1 MKKID
6 FSANMAFFRGAV
18 APMQRMNQK
27 LSDFYQQP
35 EAWKIRAACAS
46 GVQIVF
52 KTDTV
57 TLKWECKFGEAAR
70 EVYGTDIFVDGKLY
84 SFDGPGPH
92 TLELESG
99 RKLIE
104 ISLPHLAVLK
114 DYTLLL
120 DDDAQVEVVPEDRP
134 VLLVCGDSIMQGMT
148 CSSPARA
155 AAAIAAKACGM
166 VLHNVS
172 VGGVIMRPETVR
184 DSLEIKADAVL
195 VALGVNDIAH
205 KTPMDVFRERTRQVL
220 EMLDK
225 FPGRS
230 FIVTPISSTHEDLLD
245 GIEVISGIIRDE
257 HKKFPRVKLIDGQS
271 FFPADDELLC
281 DKLHPNDK
289 GMELYGK
296 ALTEAIMN
304 A

>member
-6 FSANMAFFRGAV
+6 FSADMAFFRGAV
-18 APMQRMNQK
+18 TPMQRMNQK
-27 LSDFYQQP
+27 LNDFYQQP
-35 EAWKIRAACAS
+35 EGWKIRANCAS

-52 KTDTV
+52 ATDAVKLQWQCT
-57 TLKWECKFGEAAR
+57 FGEIAR
-70 EVYGTDIFVDGKLY
+70 EVFGTDIFVDGKLY
-84 SFDGPGPH
+84 TFDGPGPH

-99 RKLIE
+99 RKIIE

-120 DDDAQVEVVPEDRP
+120 NDEAQVEAVPENRP

-148 CSSPARA
+148 CSSPSRA
-155 AAAIAAKACGM
+155 AAAIVAKACGM

-172 VGGVIMRPETVR
+172 VGGVLMRPETVR
-184 DSLEIKADAVL
+184 DSLEIPADTVL
-195 VALGVNDIAH
+195 VALGVNDIAQ
-205 KTPMDVFRERTRQVL
+205 KTPMDVFRDRTRQVL
-220 EMLDK
+220 EMLNN
-225 FPGRS
+225 FPGKS
-230 FIVTPISSTHEDLLD
+230 FIVAPISSTREDLRE
-245 GIEVISGIIRDE
+245 GIESICGIIRDE
-257 HKKFPRVKLIDGQS
+257 HKKFPRVKLIEGRS

-289 GMELYGK
+289 GMALYGK
-296 ALTEAIMN
+296 ALTEAILN